1 MIKVSTVYR
10 IINKTYQGHCI
21 TICVQKIINLNHSSI
36 YFIHSVSYNHKI
48 GCPEIILF
56 LMMPMHEG
64 LKKQTS
70 IFNITLSS

>member
-1 MIKVSTVYR
+1 MCTKS
-10 IINKTYQGHCI
+10 NKSKPQFNIFHCI
-21 TICVQKIINLNHSSI
+21 I
-36 YFIHSVSYNHKI
+36 SYNHKI

-56 LMMPMHEG
+56 LMSPMHEG